1 VLLDGERDHR
11 YEADAQEWV
20 FGVTKPFDNFGA
32 PGIDFYAVLSS
43 QRKNLDALTQ
53 INQLAVEGMQT
64 IARHQLKIMQ
74 RAIKHASA
82 LFRDWTHP
90 VALDGRMAK
99 MSRLRNRRS
108 RRASSAPA
116 S

>member
-1 VLLDGERDHR
+1 MFPVVLRDVSSGPRTPQH
-11 YEADAQEWV
+11 
-20 FGVTKPFDNFGA
+20 A
-32 PGIDFYAVLSS
+32 PSRLLMTVRQAWRAFSAMSS

-74 RAIKHASA
+74 RAIEHASA

-116 S
+116 